1 MDGYDTLVDQDIIEN
16 QIEEKNTTLIH
27 YQYKDLK
34 NKKSPQK
41 TK

>member
-27 YQYKDLK
+27 Y
-34 NKKSPQK
+34 
-41 TK
+41 